1 MVPFEKSIAERSAYI
16 LRMKLGGKNRVPEA
30 LKENR
35 IIIGWSIRPGLMSSN
50 LTHSEVREIV
60 KKHFHPKDE
69 NYRRSGLD
77 AGEILRFRDMQV
89 GDLVVVP
96 QPGEFYV
103 AEVAG
108 DPYFDKAKVDE
119 DTAYR
124 RPVKWLNDKKPI
136 PRRAAKGALQSR
148 MKFQRT
154 LVDGT
159 DLLAA
164 IEDALSASQKGK
176 APTFDH
182 DLRSRL
188 IREALEEIRSGRLN
202 DFAFEELLAAVLR
215 SAGAADVRIV
225 PRRLDKG
232 ADIIAT
238 FDIASAFNL
247 KLAVQA
253 KYYQSHTP
261 IPARTLDELLRGMEA
276 EDADLG
282 MFVTSGVF
290 SDEFLQRIGELRD
303 AGTQIQAV
311 DGEQLA
317 TMIVEGG
324 LLIGPRSGQL
334 RS

>member
-1 MVPFEKSIAERSAYI
+1 MPSIKKSASGRSAYI
-16 LRMKLGGKNRVPEA
+16 LRMTLGGKNRVPEA

-35 IIIGWSIRPGLMSSN
+35 IIIGWSIRPGLMASN
-50 LTHSEVREIV
+50 LTHPEMREIV
-60 KKHFHPKDE
+60 KKHFYPEDE

-96 QPGEFYV
+96 QPGKFYV

-108 DPYFDKAKVDE
+108 DPYFDKAKVAD

-124 RPVKWLNDKKPI
+124 RPVKWLNNKKPI

-154 LVDGT
+154 LIDGT
-159 DLLAA
+159 DLLEA
-164 IEDALSASQKGK
+164 IEETLIASQQGK
-176 APTFDH
+176 ASTFDR

-188 IREALEEIRSGRLN
+188 IREALEEIRNGRLN
-202 DFAFEELLAAVLR
+202 DFAFEELVAAVLR

-238 FDIASAFNL
+238 FGIASAFDL

-253 KYYQSHTP
+253 KYHQSHTP
-261 IPARTLDELLRGMEA
+261 IPPGILDELLRGMEA

-282 MFVTSGVF
+282 IFVTSGVF
-290 SDEFLQRIGELRD
+290 SDEFLQRVGKLRD
-303 AGTQIQAV
+303 AGTQVQSV

-324 LLIGPRSGQL
+324 LLVGRERL
-334 RS
+334 ALD

>member
-1 MVPFEKSIAERSAYI
+1 MPSLKKVAAERSAYI
-16 LRMKLGGKNRVPEA
+16 LRMTLGGKNRVPEA
-30 LKENR
+30 LKENM
-35 IIIGWSIRPGLMSSN
+35 IAIGWSIHPGLMAPN
-50 LTHSEVREIV
+50 LTHPQVRDIV
-60 KKHFHPKDE
+60 KKHFHPEDE

-96 QPGEFYV
+96 QPGEFFV

-108 DPYFDKAKVDE
+108 DPYFDQKKVTE

-124 RPVKWLNDKKPI
+124 RPVKWLNDKKPV
-136 PRRAAKGALQSR
+136 PRRSAKSAFQSR

-154 LVDGT
+154 LIDGT
-159 DLLAA
+159 DLLEA
-164 IEDALSASQKGK
+164 IEETLIASRQGK
-176 APTFDH
+176 APTFDR
-182 DLRSRL
+182 DLRNRL

-202 DFAFEELLAAVLR
+202 DFAFEELIAAVLR
-215 SAGAADVRIV
+215 SAGAVGVRIV

-238 FDIASAFNL
+238 FGIASAFNL
-247 KLAVQA
+247 KLVVQA

-261 IPARTLDELLRGMEA
+261 IPSRILDELLRGMEA

-282 MFVTSGVF
+282 MFVTSGLF
-290 SDEFLQRIGELRD
+290 SDEFLQRVGELRD
-303 AGTQIQAV
+303 AGTQIQSV

-324 LLIGPRSGQL
+324 LLVGPGFES
-334 RS
+334 